1 MKYEDFVSLLTT
13 GRFTEEEAPE
23 YCEDANEGELLSHTR
38 RFLTEACGIKDLTN
52 QITSDDISLQ
62 PSTGGGFADIYRSAL
77 NNGNQVAIRT
87 QYRKSSESS
96 HFRYRETIKNAYNW
110 SQMRHRNIN
119 ELLGF
124 TIFRNAIGLVSYYA
138 SNGGIPQYIY
148 KRPSAD
154 RMNLCIQISQGVS
167 YMHSIGMLH
176 GDIKGANVVVME
188 DGTAKLIDL
197 ETSVSEQSAW
207 SFETRGHSLRAS
219 IRWVA
224 PEIFQDEPVTTR
236 ASDVYGLAMTI
247 LEIASGKVP
256 WSKISRDIH
265 VIRRVIN
272 GETPDRPAQILD
284 VNGDSLWE
292 LLLDCWKLE
301 PKERPSAGSVLR
313 VFLARNPDADRCQL
327 STQICEGVAYLHN
340 IGIAHGDLKGD
351 NVFVSDSGSALLAD
365 LGSADVEGRA
375 VDFTLFMNRCGYTT
389 RWAAPELI
397 KYGVFRC
404 READIY
410 ALGMTILQT
419 LTGEVPFKYKR
430 QDHMVIM
437 AVIGKREFPKRPL
450 AQIPV
455 DSEHGD
461 KLWDL
466 LCWCWSPELENRPNA
481 DQVVKEMRTITRDG
495 LAPTA
500 QD

>member
-1 MKYEDFVSLLTT
+1 MSM
-13 GRFTEEEAPE
+13 
-23 YCEDANEGELLSHTR
+23 
-38 RFLTEACGIKDLTN
+38 
-52 QITSDDISLQ
+52 Q
-62 PSTGGGFADIYRSAL
+62 
-77 NNGNQVAIRT
+77 
-87 QYRKSSESS
+87 
-96 HFRYRETIKNAYNW
+96 
-110 SQMRHRNIN
+110 
-119 ELLGF
+119 
-124 TIFRNAIGLVSYYA
+124 
-138 SNGGIPQYIY
+138 
-148 KRPSAD
+148 
-154 RMNLCIQISQGVS
+154 
-167 YMHSIGMLH
+167 
-176 GDIKGANVVVME
+176 
-188 DGTAKLIDL
+188 
-197 ETSVSEQSAW
+197 
-207 SFETRGHSLRAS
+207 
-219 IRWVA
+219 
-224 PEIFQDEPVTTR
+224 
-236 ASDVYGLAMTI
+236 
-247 LEIASGKVP
+247 EIASCLINQGCLNI
-256 WSKISRDIH
+256 SKM
-265 VIRRVIN
+265 IN
-272 GETPDRPAQILD
+272 EQTFD
-284 VNGDSLWE
+284 
-292 LLLDCWKLE
+292 
-301 PKERPSAGSVLR
+301 ERPSFTGGSSDIYSGRLFDLTEVCIKSPRRSSNTSEDAENR

-327 STQICEGVAYLHN
+327 STQICEGVAYLHS

-351 NVFVSDSGSALLAD
+351 NVFVSDSGSALIAD
-365 LGSADVEGRA
+365 LGSADVEGRT

-404 READIY
+404 KEADIY

>member
-1 MKYEDFVSLLTT
+1 
-13 GRFTEEEAPE
+13 
-23 YCEDANEGELLSHTR
+23 
-38 RFLTEACGIKDLTN
+38 
-52 QITSDDISLQ
+52 
-62 PSTGGGFADIYRSAL
+62 
-77 NNGNQVAIRT
+77 
-87 QYRKSSESS
+87 
-96 HFRYRETIKNAYNW
+96 
-110 SQMRHRNIN
+110 
-119 ELLGF
+119 
-124 TIFRNAIGLVSYYA
+124 
-138 SNGGIPQYIY
+138 
-148 KRPSAD
+148 
-154 RMNLCIQISQGVS
+154 
-167 YMHSIGMLH
+167 MHSIGMLH

-236 ASDVYGLAMTI
+236 ASDVYGLAMQ
-247 LEIASGKVP
+247 EIASGKVP
-256 WSKISRDIH
+256 WSKISHDIR
-265 VIRRVIN
+265 VIRRVVN
-272 GETPDRPAQILD
+272 GETLDRPAQILD

-313 VFLARNPDADRCQL
+313 VLQSLPPNCLGPLEIQSESETTQASAPSHIPIIRRCMSMQEIASCLIDQGCLNISKMINEQTFDERPSFTGGSSDIYSGRLFDLTEVCIKSPRRSSNISEDAENRVYISREIYIWSRCHHPNVVPFLGLAVFRNEIAAVSPYFRHGTLMQFLARNPDADRCQL
-327 STQICEGVAYLHN
+327 STQICEGVAYLHS

-351 NVFVSDSGSALLAD
+351 NVFVSDSGSALIAD

-410 ALGMTILQT
+410 ALGMTILVRYHRALIILIITLNAFETQQT

>member
-1 MKYEDFVSLLTT
+1 
-13 GRFTEEEAPE
+13 
-23 YCEDANEGELLSHTR
+23 
-38 RFLTEACGIKDLTN
+38 
-52 QITSDDISLQ
+52 
-62 PSTGGGFADIYRSAL
+62 
-77 NNGNQVAIRT
+77 
-87 QYRKSSESS
+87 
-96 HFRYRETIKNAYNW
+96 
-110 SQMRHRNIN
+110 
-119 ELLGF
+119 
-124 TIFRNAIGLVSYYA
+124 
-138 SNGGIPQYIY
+138 
-148 KRPSAD
+148 
-154 RMNLCIQISQGVS
+154 
-167 YMHSIGMLH
+167 
-176 GDIKGANVVVME
+176 ME
-188 DGTAKLIDL
+188 DGTAKLIDF
-197 ETSVSEQSAW
+197 ETSVLEQNAW
-207 SFETRGHSLRAS
+207 VFKSPDDSPRYAM
-219 IRWVA
+219 RWAA
-224 PEIFQDEPVTTR
+224 PEIFQDEPVKTR
-236 ASDVYGLAMTI
+236 ASDVYGLAM
-247 LEIASGKVP
+247 EIASGKVP
-256 WSKISRDIH
+256 WSKISNDIG
-265 VIRRVIN
+265 VIRRVVD
-272 GETPDRPAQILD
+272 GETLDRPAQILD
-284 VNGDSLWE
+284 VNGDSLWD

-327 STQICEGVAYLHN
+327 STQICEGVAYLHS

-351 NVFVSDSGSALLAD
+351 NVFVSDSGSALIAD
-365 LGSADVEGRA
+365 LGSADVEGRT

-404 READIY
+404 KEADIY
-410 ALGMTILQT
+410 ALGMTILVRYHRALIILIITLNAFETQQT